1 MNSFGRTWVQYD
13 SFYNYGN
20 QVVDPYGYYRLTFVP
35 TLNTNVNAFN
45 TEPALP
51 VLTNTGRFL

>member
-45 TEPALP
+45 TVPNNV
-51 VLTNTGRFL
+51 VLN